1 MTATDDLTLVE
12 AALIEGEVVED
23 LVASLARLRQGDLG
37 DTGGTR
43 VVRFLRR
50 QMTGSQFA
58 GLYGP
63 AQLDKAA
70 RAAVPYVAAIQA
82 LRGRSGDV
90 VAGLVGE
97 LDRLHIDDLA
107 AVLADRATTT
117 RSSALDDAADRFQRA
132 QAALARGA
140 WP

>member
-1 MTATDDLTLVE
+1 
-12 AALIEGEVVED
+12 
-23 LVASLARLRQGDLG
+23 
-37 DTGGTR
+37 
-43 VVRFLRR
+43 
-50 QMTGSQFA
+50 MTGSQFA

-70 RAAVPYVAAIQA
+70 QAAVSYVAAVHA
-82 LRGRSGDV
+82 LRGRSGEV

-132 QAALARGA
+132 QAALARARLALSLAIVRGGGERSD
-140 WP
+140 PMTGR